1 MAAHVA
7 APLAWTNPGGVP
19 ECPGL
24 PSWSCAVC
32 FQTWGNPPGTYG
44 KPHQGGGF
52 GCLPSGYLGIGLS
65 TTPTPR
71 PGGWGRLAPA
81 VAQPQARA
89 FQAAPEGSTVDR
101 PLRLKKAGRRRAAA
115 APPPSAGEPKGKG
128 KRTGAVGPR
137 QAVEEHVAPILQR
150 ALDERQDGLE
160 EAQHPCG
167 GETAKHTMADSEFW
181 PAVGCGQQRLANLYR
196 PTYSWTWTTVSPSL
210 WLGDL

>member
-1 MAAHVA
+1 MR
-7 APLAWTNPGGVP
+7 PQWPSPKPVP
-19 ECPGL
+19 SRRHPRGQL
-24 PSWSCAVC
+24 RIGHSGSKRPA
-32 FQTWGNPPGTYG
+32 
-44 KPHQGGGF
+44 GGG
-52 GCLPSGYLGIGLS
+52 
-65 TTPTPR
+65 PR
-71 PGGWGRLAPA
+71 
-81 VAQPQARA
+81 QP
-89 FQAAPEGSTVDR
+89 
-101 PLRLKKAGRRRAAA
+101 
-115 APPPSAGEPKGKG
+115 PPPSAGEPKGKG

-167 GETAKHTMADSEFW
+167 GEAAKHTMADSEFW